1 MSCQSKQTSFGEKT
15 NIEYKWGEDI
25 KENILLFFFQLVR
38 HADMADLENK
48 LYQLLSVIRTDP
60 HKYQEELI
68 ILYKILCHT
77 RDIRCG
83 RGEMDLSYMQLYVWF
98 YFDVDLAC
106 FALQQFVWGESYGS
120 WKDIKRFCLYVKRKT
135 GEENHPFIEYAC
147 DIMTIQLKHDLLKMR
162 DNAIISRAGK
172 WAPREKNRQYR
183 WLYGKLATRMYP
195 DFSKTAQNI
204 SSQQAALRKAK
215 MLFRKDLS
223 LLNKY
228 RFTTE
233 NIMCNF
239 SWSCIYPS
247 IIPSTAL
254 YKYRLALQ
262 NKTKDNKIR
271 RNTPDRHMCA
281 GYFQYHLENTS
292 MQRSTLSLAALVK
305 GADNCVTDLDKTI
318 INNLWNAREKIYNFK
333 QNLLAIV
340 DLSSS
345 MERNNLT
352 PLYSAIALGIRASE
366 LSTGAFRDR
375 LFVFSAQPTW
385 IHFDPKMSFVDKVNR
400 ILSITRG
407 LNSNLKPVL
416 ETLIEAF
423 AETKGDKKIIEELDL
438 CLLSDMQIDQFS
450 KYVMYTLPENIKK
463 IFNKNGFQKLPRIIL
478 WNMRKTEG
486 VPIRMH
492 DNNIVLLSG
501 YTDNMFKLLV
511 SRPIVRKR
519 DKKNVHFSAPPSWK
533 IIQRCVNRK
542 RYNILYN
549 KIISKI

>member
-1 MSCQSKQTSFGEKT
+1 MSHLSRRMSFGEKT
-15 NIEYKWGEDI
+15 NVEYRWGNDI
-25 KENILLFFFQLVR
+25 KENILYFFFQLVR
-38 HADMADLENK
+38 DQDITDLENK
-48 LYQLLSVIRTDP
+48 LYQLLSVIKTDTY
-60 HKYQEELI
+60 KYQEEHI

-98 YFDVDLAC
+98 CFDVDLAG
-106 FALQQFVWGESYGS
+106 FALQQFVWGQRYGS
-120 WKDIKRFCLYVKRKT
+120 WKDIKRFCLFVKQKT
-135 GEENHPFIEYAC
+135 GDENHPFIEYAC
-147 DIMTIQLKHDLLKMR
+147 DLMAVQLKHDRLKMHK
-162 DNAIISRAGK
+162 NAIISRAGK
-172 WAPREKNRQYR
+172 WAPREKSRQYR

-195 DFSKTAQNI
+195 EFSKTAQNI

-228 RFTTE
+228 LFTTE

-239 SWSCIYPS
+239 SWACIYPS
-247 IIPSTAL
+247 LIPSNAL

-281 GYFQYHLENTS
+281 GYLQYHIENAS
-292 MQRSTLSLAALVK
+292 IKYSTLSLAALVK
-305 GADNCVTDLDKTI
+305 GAEDCITNLDKDI
-318 INNLWNAREKIYNFK
+318 VNKLWAAQEKIYNFK

-352 PLYSAIALGIRASE
+352 PLYTAIALGIRASE
-366 LSTGAFRDR
+366 LSVGAFRNR

-385 IHFDPKMSFVDKVNR
+385 IQFGIEMTFVDKVNM
-400 ILSITRG
+400 ILTIARG

-416 ETLIEAF
+416 ETLIGAF
-423 AETKGDKKIIEELDL
+423 CETKEDKKIIEDIDL
-438 CLLSDMQIDQFS
+438 CILSDMQIDQFS
-450 KYVMYTLPENIKK
+450 KYVMYTLSDNIKK
-463 IFNKNGFQKLPRIIL
+463 IFIKNGFKKLPRIIL
-478 WNMRKTEG
+478 WNMRKTSG
-486 VPIRMH
+486 FPSRIY
-492 DNNIVLLSG
+492 DPNIVLLSG
-501 YTDNMFKLLV
+501 YTHKMFKHLMPP
-511 SRPIVRKR
+511 SIIGKQHNKRK
-519 DKKNVHFSAPPSWK
+519 KLAQPSWK
-533 IIQRCVNRK
+533 IIQRCVNRN
-542 RYNILYN
+542 RYNVLYN